1 MHISILLTQGP
12 IHEIFT
18 IFFWEFTILKNS
30 VFLSLPFWNFFF
42 CFIPMKIVKAT
53 WVSRKGRNITLV
65 YSKTVSVR
73 NNLLH
78 SLCSPNIKQK
88 RLFYIY
94 FILAFVF
101 SKLWFYSPKAF
112 TMLIMAKLK
121 LCSTKFF
128 RYLSDGF
135 HNLSGILMQWQ
146 IRIYFLWKFSW

>member
-1 MHISILLTQGP
+1 MKFSQFFFENLRFWKTP
-12 IHEIFT
+12 
-18 IFFWEFTILKNS
+18 FFWVYHFG
-30 VFLSLPFWNFFF
+30 NFFF

-78 SLCSPNIKQK
+78 SVCSPNIKQK

-101 SKLWFYSPKAF
+101 SKLWFYLPKAF

-146 IRIYFLWKFSW
+146 IRIYFLWKFFW